1 MRAHNG
7 LLIGANKQFLDIVG
21 KIARLSSCTTTV
33 LISGETGTGKDL
45 YARAIHYQSARKG
58 RPFVPVNC
66 AALPDHLVES
76 ELFGHIRGAFT
87 DAAFDRKGLLEEAEG
102 GTLFLDEVNSLSLS
116 AQGKLLRFLQDREY
130 RPLGSNK
137 QRTGD
142 VRIIAAT
149 NRDLRSLVQELRFR
163 EDLYHRLNIL
173 SVYLP
178 PLRERCE
185 DILLLAHHFLTVFG
199 NEHGRPGLGLSA
211 AARQKLLS
219 YHWPGNVR
227 ELQGVIQRSVIL
239 SASVRLESEDID
251 LPLDEETAP
260 ADGAPADRPATWR
273 AGWASDEGL
282 RYGDAKLKAVQ
293 EFERGYLVNLLAQHA
308 GNLTRAAK
316 AAGTG
321 RRSLQRLLQRH
332 QLDRRAF
339 AKPA

>member
-1 MRAHNG
+1 MRVSG
-7 LLIGANKQFLDIVG
+7 ETLIGRSGNFLDVVC
-21 KIARLSSCTTTV
+21 KIPRLAGCHATV

-87 DAAFDRKGLLEEAEG
+87 DAACDRKGLLEEAEG

-149 NRDLRSLVQELRFR
+149 NRDLRFLVQELRFR
-163 EDLYHRLNIL
+163 ADLYHRLNIL

-178 PLRERCE
+178 PLRERPE
-185 DILLLAHHFLTVFG
+185 DILVLAHHFLAAFG

-211 AARQKLLS
+211 AARQKLLT

-227 ELQGVIQRSVIL
+227 ELQSVIQRSVIL
-239 SASVRLESEDID
+239 SASVQLESEDID
-251 LPLDEETAP
+251 LPSDEQVAP
-260 ADGAPADRPATWR
+260 ADQPPTGR
-273 AGWASDEGL
+273 AGCASEEGL
-282 RYGDAKLKAVQ
+282 RFGDAKLKAMQ
-293 EFERGYLVNLLAQHA
+293 EFERGYLVNLLAQYA
-308 GNLTRAAK
+308 GNLTQAAK

-332 QLDRRAF
+332 HLDRRAF
-339 AKPA
+339 SKSV

>member
-1 MRAHNG
+1 MRVNG
-7 LLIGANKQFLDIVG
+7 GALIGRSKKFLDVVR
-21 KIARLSSCTTTV
+21 KIPRLAGCHATV
-33 LISGETGTGKDL
+33 LVSGETGTGKDL
-45 YARAIHYQSARKG
+45 YARAIHYQSPRKS

-87 DAAFDRKGLLEEAEG
+87 DAACDRKGLLEEAEG

-137 QRTGD
+137 HRVGD

-178 PLRERCE
+178 PLRERSD
-185 DILLLAHHFLTVFG
+185 DILFLAHHFLTTIG
-199 NEHGRPGLGLSA
+199 DEHGRPELGLSA
-211 AARQKLLS
+211 TARQKLLA
-219 YHWPGNVR
+219 YDWPGNVR
-227 ELQGVIQRSVIL
+227 ELQSVIQRSVIW
-239 SASVRLESEDID
+239 SASVQLESEDID
-251 LPLDEETAP
+251 LPQGDQTLSSDQ
-260 ADGAPADRPATWR
+260 PATGR
-273 AGWASDEGL
+273 AIGASEDGL
-282 RYGDAKLKAVQ
+282 RFGVAKLKAMQ
-293 EFERGYLVNLLAQHA
+293 EFERGYLLNLLAQYA
-308 GNLTRAAK
+308 GNLTQAAK

-339 AKPA
+339 AKSA

>member
-1 MRAHNG
+1 M
-7 LLIGANKQFLDIVG
+7 
-21 KIARLSSCTTTV
+21 
-33 LISGETGTGKDL
+33 
-45 YARAIHYQSARKG
+45 
-58 RPFVPVNC
+58 
-66 AALPDHLVES
+66 
-76 ELFGHIRGAFT
+76 
-87 DAAFDRKGLLEEAEG
+87 
-102 GTLFLDEVNSLSLS
+102 
-116 AQGKLLRFLQDREY
+116 
-130 RPLGSNK
+130 
-137 QRTGD
+137 
-142 VRIIAAT
+142 
-149 NRDLRSLVQELRFR
+149 QELRFR

-239 SASVRLESEDID
+239 SASVQLESQDID
-251 LPLDEETAP
+251 LPPGEQATP
-260 ADGAPADRPATWR
+260 ADQPATGR
-273 AGWASDEGL
+273 AIGANEEGL

-293 EFERGYLVNLLAQHA
+293 EFERGYLVNLLTQYA
-308 GNLTRAAK
+308 GNLTQAAK

>member
-1 MRAHNG
+1 MRTPCCA
-7 LLIGANKQFLDIVG
+7 LIGRSKNFLDEVR
-21 KIARLSSCTTTV
+21 KIPRLAGCHATV
-33 LISGETGTGKDL
+33 LIAGETGTGKDL
-45 YARAIHYQSARKG
+45 YARAIHYQSLRKG

-102 GTLFLDEVNSLSLS
+102 GTLFLDEINSLSLP

-142 VRIIAAT
+142 VRILAAT

-178 PLRERCE
+178 PLRERSE

-199 NEHGRPGLGLSA
+199 DEHSRPGLGLA
-211 AARQKLLS
+211 VAARQKLLA

-227 ELQGVIQRSVIL
+227 ELQSVIQRSVLL
-239 SASVRLESEDID
+239 STSVELELEDID
-251 LPLDEETAP
+251 LPTDNQNASPDQP
-260 ADGAPADRPATWR
+260 ANCR
-273 AGWASDEGL
+273 AILASGDGL
-282 RYGDAKLKAVQ
+282 RFGDAKLKAMQ
-293 EFERGYLVNLLAQHA
+293 EFERGYLANLLAQYA
-308 GNLTRAAK
+308 GNLTQAAK

-332 QLDRRAF
+332 HLDRRAF
-339 AKPA
+339 TKSA

>member
-1 MRAHNG
+1 MRANSG
-7 LLIGANKQFLDIVG
+7 ALIGGSRNFHDVVR
-21 KIARLSSCTTTV
+21 KIPRLAGCHATV

-87 DAAFDRKGLLEEAEG
+87 DAACDRKGLLEEAEG
-102 GTLFLDEVNSLSLS
+102 GTLFLDEINSLSLS
-116 AQGKLLRFLQDREY
+116 AQGKLLRFMQDREY

-137 QRTGD
+137 HRTGD
-142 VRIIAAT
+142 VRILAAT
-149 NRDLRSLVQELRFR
+149 NRDLRFLVQELRFR

-178 PLRERCE
+178 PLRERPE

-199 NEHGRPGLGLSA
+199 DEHGRPGLCLSA
-211 AARQKLLS
+211 AARQKLLA
-219 YHWPGNVR
+219 YFWPGNVR
-227 ELQGVIQRSVIL
+227 ELQSVIQRSVIL
-239 SASVRLESEDID
+239 TTAVQLEREDID
-251 LPLDEETAP
+251 LPPGDQSP
-260 ADGAPADRPATWR
+260 PPHQPATGR
-273 AGWASDEGL
+273 AAGASEEAH
-282 RYGDAKLKAVQ
+282 RFGDAKLKAMQ
-293 EFERGYLVNLLAQHA
+293 EFERGYLVNLLAQYA
-308 GNLTRAAK
+308 GNLTQAAK

-332 QLDRRAF
+332 HLDRRDF
-339 AKPA
+339 AKSA